1 MKSSV
6 SIACAVLLIAP
17 FVACDKKE
25 APAPEASAAQTASA
39 APVPAPAPPPPVT
52 VAVDS
57 IPAEE
62 QYESEVEKE
71 VTPANFE
78 QKLDALDKELS
89 AEK

>member
-6 SIACAVLLIAP
+6 SIACAILLIAA

-25 APAPEASAAQTASA
+25 APAPEATSAQTASA
-39 APVPAPAPPPPVT
+39 APVPPPAPPPVT